1 MANRSIL
8 AAALG
13 AAFLA
18 AATASSAVA
27 IPASGGP
34 GPSTMTDVTP
44 VVDEDN
50 GVISVEWIVVATVEY
65 DPDAGPWIKTLLAPG
80 VDITAQTVLLFS
92 ETITIGGTVP
102 WTDWHEILPDGFEWV
117 GGVVCLGPCNPD
129 DPPVGGEVSVDG
141 GTIVFEF
148 DPVESGTDI
157 FISKEFR
164 FTATGTAVLPI
175 QVREFPT
182 VEVGEPASLALM
194 GAGLLALGFARRRRA
209 R

>member
-1 MANRSIL
+1 MAFRSIL
-8 AAALG
+8 AAAFG
-13 AAFLA
+13 AAILA
-18 AATASSAVA
+18 AATASPAVA

-44 VVDEDN
+44 VVNTD
-50 GVISVEWIVVATVEY
+50 GSIEWIVEETVEY
-65 DPDAGPWIKTLLAPG
+65 DPDAGPWIKTLLAPNAD
-80 VDITAQTVLLFS
+80 VTAQTVLLFS
-92 ETITIGGTVP
+92 ETITIGGVVP

-164 FTATGTAVLPI
+164 FTATGTAVFPI
-175 QVREFPT
+175 QVHEFPT
-182 VEVGEPASLALM
+182 VEVAEPASLAIVC
-194 GAGLLALGFARRRRA
+194 AGLLVIAATRRRRE

>member
-8 AAALG
+8 AAAFG

-18 AATASSAVA
+18 AASPASA

-34 GPSTMTDVTP
+34 GSSTMTDVTP
-44 VVDEDN
+44 VVDGNTITWE
-50 GVISVEWIVVATVEY
+50 IEATVEY
-65 DPDAGPWIKTLLAPG
+65 DPDAGPWIKRLLDPDVEVTG
-80 VDITAQTVLLFS
+80 DTVLQFA
-92 ETITIGGTVP
+92 ETITIGGVVP

-117 GGVVCLGPCNPD
+117 GGTICFAPCDPDNP
-129 DPPVGGEVSVDG
+129 PQEGEVLVGGT
-141 GTIVFEF
+141 TIFFAF
-148 DPVESGTDI
+148 DPVAPGTDI
-157 FISKEFR
+157 FISKEFH
-164 FTATGTAVLPI
+164 FTATGTAVFPI
-175 QVREFPT
+175 QVHEFPT